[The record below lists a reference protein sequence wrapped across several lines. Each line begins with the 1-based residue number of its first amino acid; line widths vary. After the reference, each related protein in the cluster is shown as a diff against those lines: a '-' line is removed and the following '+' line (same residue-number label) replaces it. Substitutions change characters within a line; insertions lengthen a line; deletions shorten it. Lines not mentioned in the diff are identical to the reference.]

1 MNEILIYV
9 EFKDSLINIS
19 EMIGVKGIVLLLC
32 MVCVIVKFKS
42 VSIFFIID
50 IDMECN
56 YVLCIVW

>member
-42 VSIFFIID
+42 VSIFCI

-56 YVLCIVW
+56 FMCCV

>member
-42 VSIFFIID
+42 VSIFCIID

-56 YVLCIVW
+56 FMCLCV